1 MQDVLK
7 IVSVTASFFGVGGL
21 ILYVLKRRNIPKLK
35 YDGFWKKKNEDGIP
49 SEFYFVKVSREGGE
63 GKAEGVTGLV
73 GIVDKLDLK
82 EAGWLSSN
90 MRSVDIITN
99 KYLLLFRILKNKE
112 KTVITFHGIDYD
124 PNKPHFKHIFQ
135 THIRK

>member
-1 MQDVLK
+1 M
-7 IVSVTASFFGVGGL
+7 
-21 ILYVLKRRNIPKLK
+21 K

-99 KYLLLFRILKNKE
+99 KYLLLYG
-112 KTVITFHGIDYD
+112 GISVTETHSWSSDKPVTRSPSKD
-124 PNKPHFKHIFQ
+124 PSA
-135 THIRK
+135 TAL